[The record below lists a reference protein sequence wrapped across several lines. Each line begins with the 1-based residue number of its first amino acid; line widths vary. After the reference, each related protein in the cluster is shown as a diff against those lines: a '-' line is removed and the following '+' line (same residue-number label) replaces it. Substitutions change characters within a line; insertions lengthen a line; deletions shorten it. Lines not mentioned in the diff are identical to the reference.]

1 MSADERKKDRTML
14 IPSFVTHDSHVLIHR
29 INASVI
35 TVGLFGIFCLI
46 TEGSILQ
53 AIGGA
58 LGIYRFLAVA
68 PNPFSV
74 FNVSLDAMILP
85 FSIMIF
91 RRWSDGDQR

>member
-14 IPSFVTHDSHVLIHR
+14 IPSFVTHDSQVLIHR
-29 INASVI
+29 INASVV

-46 TEGSILQ
+46 IAGSIVQ
-53 AIGGA
+53 SIGAA
-58 LGIYRFLAVA
+58 LGIYRFLAIA

-74 FNVSLDAMILP
+74 FNVSLDAMIPL